1 MPTCTAIILRD
12 PKADPVHV
20 LECDGPK
27 HLPFVHTSPRSVIK
41 PYLSF
46 DEFCALPAHERMT
59 ERHSSLIDHLSACR
73 IMRLLTNSEETGA
86 LSARAMREIKA
97 RFVLLHPG
105 CENSACF

>member
-1 MPTCTAIILRD
+1 MSTCTAIILRD
-12 PKADPVHV
+12 QEADPVHV

-27 HLPFVHTSPRSVIK
+27 HLPFVRTSPRSIIK
-41 PYLSF
+41 PFLSL
-46 DEFCALPAHERMT
+46 DEFCAHLAHERMT
-59 ERHSSLIDHLSACR
+59 ERHPSLIDHLSACR
-73 IMRLLTNSEETGA
+73 IMRILTNSEKTGA

>member
-1 MPTCTAIILRD
+1 
-12 PKADPVHV
+12 
-20 LECDGPK
+20 
-27 HLPFVHTSPRSVIK
+27 
-41 PYLSF
+41 
-46 DEFCALPAHERMT
+46 MT